1 MLTPDFAS
9 HSVMCSDTHPN
20 TLPFHPS
27 PSRATI
33 QLVWFAIH
41 EALLMQAGEDDRCC
55 TVDMNLHL
63 AVLVQL
69 KRIVFVA
76 DELQEALFRVES
88 LEVELP

>member
-1 MLTPDFAS
+1 
-9 HSVMCSDTHPN
+9 
-20 TLPFHPS
+20 
-27 PSRATI
+27 
-33 QLVWFAIH
+33 
-41 EALLMQAGEDDRCC
+41 MQAGEDDRCC
-55 TVDMNLHL
+55 TVGMNLHL